1 MFYDDEDDTDFHNS
15 ITYRFWE
22 NVDDVRR
29 EIEVS
34 MTNKESYTE
43 LVQQFVYF
51 LQGIGYSYIAGI
63 TVHAEDGKDLY
74 TTTF

>member
-1 MFYDDEDDTDFHNS
+1 MFYDDEDEAVINNIS
-15 ITYRFWE
+15 YRFWE

-29 EIEVS
+29 EIEVT

-51 LQGIGYSYIAGI
+51 LQGIGYSYIGGI
-63 TVHAEDGKDLY
+63 SVLDNDGEEIH
-74 TTTF
+74 TTDF